1 MGNKHG
7 YGEHETRKNV
17 TTRCNSFCRTRS
29 AVRISDRDRD
39 RDRDVAVAVN
49 RDAITATSF
58 DNVRVPPY
66 IFFFLHFLC
75 MNVVP
80 TR

>member
-1 MGNKHG
+1 MDMNLFIKFLKVK
-7 YGEHETRKNV
+7 T
-17 TTRCNSFCRTRS
+17 RTRS

-39 RDRDVAVAVN
+39 IAVAVN

-66 IFFFLHFLC
+66 ILFFLHFLY
-75 MNVVP
+75 MNVDP